1 MFYLWRGTGRESSL
15 AAGLNNGKQRDQSTM
30 SISEFGRVGDQNVQE
45 IRLRG
50 TCGTEASV
58 ITYGAILRDLVVP
71 VGAKKR
77 RVVLG
82 YRSLQGYLDGRAYL
96 GATVGRCINRIDR
109 GFTLDGQ
116 HYTVPV
122 NEGDHVHLHGGPNG
136 FSKRVW
142 RLVGATDNSVTLEI
156 GSPDGDAG
164 YPGALIARCTY
175 AIESPGT
182 LSIELTATTDA
193 PTIANLGHHSYFTLQ
208 PGSDVRDHRMMVA
221 ADFYTPLDRYLIP
234 TGEIRSVVDTVYDFR
249 ILRPIRADHGPGYD
263 INFVLN
269 QGWLPRAKAESLPV
283 AARLVSP
290 SGDLAMDLATTEPGL
305 QFYEGI
311 RLSPSDD
318 AYEGE
323 PHLPYRGLCLEPQRF
338 PDAINRPHFSPVVL
352 RPGET
357 YRQATTFRFGQP

>member
-1 MFYLWRGTGRESSL
+1 
-15 AAGLNNGKQRDQSTM
+15 M
-30 SISEFGRVGDQNVQE
+30 SISEFGRFGGEDVQE
-45 IRLRG
+45 VRLRG

-58 ITYGAILRDLVVP
+58 LTYGAILRDLIVP
-71 VGAKKR
+71 VGDAKR

-82 YRSLQGYLDGRAYL
+82 YRSLKGYLDCRAYI
-96 GATVGRCINRIDR
+96 GATVGRCINRINR

-116 HYTVPV
+116 HYELPV

-142 RLVGATDNSVTLEI
+142 RLVGCTDNAVTLEI
-156 GSPDGDAG
+156 ISPDGDEG
-164 YPGALIARCTY
+164 YPGTLTAHCTY
-175 AIESPGT
+175 EIDSPGT
-182 LSIELTATTDA
+182 LTVTLSATTDA
-193 PTIANLGHHSYFTLQ
+193 PTLCNLGHHSYFTLE
-208 PGSDVRDHRMMVA
+208 PGGDVRDHRMMVA
-221 ADFYTPLDRYLIP
+221 ADFYTPLDPSLIP
-234 TGEIRSVVDTVYDFR
+234 TGEIRSVAGTIYDFR
-249 ILRPIRADHGPGYD
+249 ALRPIRVDRGPGYD

-269 QGWLPRAKAESLPV
+269 QGWLREAAPAELPV

-290 SGDLAMDLATTEPGL
+290 TGDLVMELSTTEPGL

-311 RLSPSDD
+311 RLALSDE

-338 PDAINRPHFSPVVL
+338 PDSINRPHFSPVVL

-357 YRQATTFRFGQP
+357 YRQVTRFRFAQPEA

>member
-1 MFYLWRGTGRESSL
+1 
-15 AAGLNNGKQRDQSTM
+15 M
-30 SISEFGRVGDQNVQE
+30 SISEFGRIGDQGVQE
-45 IRLRG
+45 IKLRG
-50 TCGTEASV
+50 GCGTEASV
-58 ITYGAILRDLVVP
+58 ITYGAILRDLIVP
-71 VGAKKR
+71 MGAKKR

-109 GFTLDGQ
+109 AFTLDGK

-156 GSPDGDAG
+156 ASPDGDAG
-164 YPGALIARCTY
+164 YPGTLTARCTY
-175 AIESPGT
+175 AIASPGT

-221 ADFYTPLDRYLIP
+221 ADFYTPLDRFLIP
-234 TGEIRSVVDTVYDFR
+234 TGEIRSVVDTAYDFR

-269 QGWLPRAKAESLPV
+269 QGWLPHAKAEGLPAA

-290 SGDLAMDLATTEPGL
+290 SGDLAMDLSTTEPGL

-352 RPGET
+352 RPEET